1 MKRQDPSYTG
11 EIRNFINYYD
21 KTKMSEKNPRRQEYG
36 IDKLRIIKTLKDEE
50 KKYVLKAFAVTS
62 IAIVPA
68 AIAYHFVPDTPVYMA
83 TGVALIPAFIYSVR
97 NAFLADKKSIEAQK
111 IIDQNQETFN
121 IMNDRVH
128 ALNSLD
134 DNSQENKRLSGK
146 TFTKKF
152 HR

>member
-1 MKRQDPSYTG
+1 M
-11 EIRNFINYYD
+11 
-21 KTKMSEKNPRRQEYG
+21 
-36 IDKLRIIKTLKDEE
+36 
-50 KKYVLKAFAVTS
+50 
-62 IAIVPA
+62 
-68 AIAYHFVPDTPVYMA
+68 PDTPIHMA
-83 TGVALIPAFIYSVR
+83 TLAILVPALICSFR
-97 NAFLADKKSIEAQK
+97 NAYLADKKSNEAEDT
-111 IIDQNQETFN
+111 INQNQETFN

>member
-1 MKRQDPSYTG
+1 MKGQNPSYTG
-11 EIRNFINYYD
+11 EVRNFINYYD
-21 KTKMSEKNPRRQEYG
+21 EAKMSERDIRKKEYG
-36 IDKLRIIKTLKDEE
+36 IEKLRIIKSLKGEE
-50 KKYVLKAFAVTS
+50 KKYALKTFGFFA
-62 IAIVPA
+62 IAIVPTA
-68 AIAYHFVPDTPVYMA
+68 LACHFVPDTPIHMA
-83 TGVALIPAFIYSVR
+83 TLAILVPALICSFR
-97 NAFLADKKSIEAQK
+97 NAYLADKKSNEAEDT
-111 IIDQNQETFN
+111 INQNQETFN